1 MGVFVINPPP
11 PFYGFNI
18 FKNMGKTNLGDD
30 KIDMVMKKFMSAL
43 GVKIKI
49 EDTNYSDYKYFYHL
63 RHGSIRNITYT
74 VKLFD
79 KKNELIYLV
88 DVYWGVI
95 GGQLRIYD
103 MDFSSKSNIFDYLGF
118 DDKLVN
124 QYLAE
129 KTRGMAEEWIKT
141 FPERR

>member
-1 MGVFVINPPP
+1 
-11 PFYGFNI
+11 
-18 FKNMGKTNLGDD
+18 MGKTNLGDD

-43 GVKIKI
+43 GVKIEI
-49 EDTNYSDYKYFYHL
+49 EDTNYSDYKYFNHL
-63 RHGSIRNITYT
+63 RHGSIRTITYT

-95 GGQLRIYD
+95 GGQLKVCD
-103 MDFSSKSNIFDYLGF
+103 VDFSSKSNLFDYLGF

-129 KTRGMAEEWIKT
+129 KTRGMAEEWIQT
-141 FPERR
+141 FPDRK

>member
-1 MGVFVINPPP
+1 
-11 PFYGFNI
+11 
-18 FKNMGKTNLGDD
+18 MGKTNLGDD

-43 GVKIKI
+43 GVKIEI
-49 EDTNYSDYKYFYHL
+49 EDTNYSDYKYFNHL
-63 RHGSIRNITYT
+63 RYGSIRTITYT

-95 GGQLRIYD
+95 GGQLKVCD
-103 MDFSSKSNIFDYLGF
+103 VDFSSSKSNIFDYLGF

-129 KTRGMAEEWIKT
+129 KTRGMAEEWIQT
-141 FPERR
+141 FPDRK

>member
-1 MGVFVINPPP
+1 
-11 PFYGFNI
+11 
-18 FKNMGKTNLGDD
+18 
-30 KIDMVMKKFMSAL
+30 L
-43 GVKIKI
+43 GVKIEI
-49 EDTNYSDYKYFYHL
+49 EDTNYSDYKYFNHL
-63 RHGSIRNITYT
+63 RYGSIRTITYT

-95 GGQLRIYD
+95 GGQLKVCD
-103 MDFSSKSNIFDYLGF
+103 VDFSSKSNIFDYLGF

-129 KTRGMAEEWIKT
+129 KTRGMAEEWIQT
-141 FPERR
+141 FPDRK